1 MIGPIMTP
9 MPHSDMAQP
18 RLLGRVDLEHDG
30 LRQRHQRRPE
40 HALHDPEGHDLLD
53 ALGDA
58 AQHGGDGEPGD
69 AGDQQLLDA
78 EAGGKPAHRAP
89 S

>member
-1 MIGPIMTP
+1 MIGPIITP

-18 RLLGRVDLEHDG
+18 RRSGGIDLQHHR
-30 LRQRHQRRPE
+30 LRQRHQRGAE
-40 HALHDPEGHDLLD
+40 HALEDAEQHDLLD

-58 AQHGGDGEPGD
+58 AQHGGDGEARRRRSG
-69 AGDQQLLDA
+69 AA
-78 EAGGKPAHRAP
+78 